1 MRLVDYQSLYPGN
14 VNIGASIYVG
24 LKEYP
29 LEKNL
34 EYLNILKETGIEYV
48 FISAHIPEMSPSFKE
63 ELMVVCNK
71 ALELGI
77 KVCLDVGKS
86 TLSTISLPKV
96 YALRLDYGFSVD
108 EIIKM
113 YNKQINND
121 GPIVEL
127 NASTIKYN
135 DLLFLKDKGVN
146 LSKIRISHNFYPK
159 KWTGLSAADVIQ
171 KNKLYHN
178 LGMNVMIYIPSSN
191 MHRPPM
197 YEGLPTVEVHRN
209 LNIYA
214 ILSTLQYLG
223 ADEVFFGD
231 AYASVSELEIAKKFN
246 YNEAIIPIVVDS
258 NISIDEKELLKK
270 VHTNRRDANE
280 YFIRS
285 STRNNG
291 RDILPLNTTDR
302 KKYDVTID
310 NVKFGR
316 YQGEVCIMMTD
327 LEKDDRVNV
336 VGKALIND
344 LVFEAIK
351 YDNRKFRFVIV
362 GEYDLK

>member
-1 MRLVDYQSLYPGN
+1 MRLVNYQSPYPGN
-14 VNIGASIYVG
+14 VRVGASVYVG

-34 EYLNILKETGIEYV
+34 KYLEILKKTGVEYV
-48 FISAHIPEMSPSFKE
+48 FISAHIPEMSPCFKE
-63 ELMVVCNK
+63 ELIYVCNK

-77 KVCLDVGKS
+77 KVCLDVAKPMMR
-86 TLSTISLPKV
+86 SLNIPSV
-96 YALRLDYGFSVD
+96 YSLRLDYGFSLD
-108 EIIKM
+108 EIVEM
-113 YNKQINND
+113 YYKQIND
-121 GPIVEL
+121 KGPIVEL

-135 DLLFLKDKGVN
+135 DLLYLKAKGVN

-159 KWTGLSAADVIQ
+159 KWTGLSVADVIK
-171 KNKLYHN
+171 KNEMYHE

-214 ILSTLQYLG
+214 ILSTIQYLG

-231 AYASVSELEIAKKFN
+231 SYASIEELEIAKKFN
-246 YNEAIIPIVVDS
+246 YNEAIIPIIIDS

-270 VHTNRRDANE
+270 THINRRDANE
-280 YFIRS
+280 YFLRS

-291 RDILPLNTTDR
+291 RDILPLNTNNR

-316 YQGEVCIMMTD
+316 YQGEVCVMMTD
-327 LEKDDRVNV
+327 LEKDERVNI

-344 LVFEAIK
+344 LVFDAIRF
-351 YDNRKFRFVIV
+351 DNRKFRFLIV
-362 GEYDLK
+362 GEYDSK